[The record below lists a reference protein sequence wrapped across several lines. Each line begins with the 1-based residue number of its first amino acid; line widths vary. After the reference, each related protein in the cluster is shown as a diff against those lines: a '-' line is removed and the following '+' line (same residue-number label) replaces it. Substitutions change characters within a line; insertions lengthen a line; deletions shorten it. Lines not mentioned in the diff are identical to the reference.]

1 MHYLEANA
9 LRRHGQIR
17 DEDGLTLRVEGPVM
31 RLQGPGEDRLLV
43 TDPVPGARFYKAR
56 IEGITEAR
64 MAGRGWEWD
73 CGYTLRPHLSCDYRP
88 RDWAWAWSRTYG
100 PVILNIYLP
109 RTVAEWEEWLAGMAP
124 HGYTQDAQMGRY
136 KWGDS
141 RLSLRPGSVQFA
153 RSYITPPAA
162 VQWVD
167 AGLLGSLLGQE
178 HLAWDLM
185 DGDYRSWVATG
196 HTAAS
201 LANYLRADGSE
212 DRGDLPRHT
221 VEAGTLR
228 DEPAIAEAIATSFG
242 LPAGTDILAW
252 IRETPVPALPRTVT
266 VNLPRD
272 LSQMYETS
280 PLLQGLVLANMRVFW
295 SFSFGG

>member
-1 MHYLEANA
+1 MRFVEADA
-9 LRRHGQIR
+9 LRRHGQLR
-17 DEDGLTLRVEGPVM
+17 DDDGVTLRVEGPVM

-56 IEGITEAR
+56 INGVSEAR
-64 MAGRGWEWD
+64 MAGRGWEWGG
-73 CGYTLRPHLSCDYRP
+73 GYTLRPHLSCHYHP
-88 RDWAWAWSRTYG
+88 RDWAWAWTPTYG
-100 PVILNIYLP
+100 PVMLNIYLD
-109 RTVAEWEEWLAGMAP
+109 RTLAEWEEWLASFAP
-124 HGYTQDAQMGRY
+124 HGYTRDTETGVY

-141 RLSLRPGSVQFA
+141 WLTLRPGSVQLM
-153 RSYITPPAA
+153 RGHHTPSAG

-167 AGLLGSLLGQE
+167 AGLLASLLE
-178 HLAWDLM
+178 HELAWDLI
-185 DGDYRSWVATG
+185 DGDYRAWMATG

-228 DEPAIAEAIATSFG
+228 DDAAIAAAITASFG
-242 LPAGTDILAW
+242 LPAAMDLLAW
-252 IRETPVPALPRTVT
+252 LRETPVPALPRTVI

-280 PLLQGLVLANMRVFW
+280 PLLQGLVLANPRVFW
-295 SFSFGG
+295 SFRFGG

>member
-1 MHYLEANA
+1 MRFIEAEA
-9 LRRHGQIR
+9 LRRHGQLR
-17 DEDGLTLRVEGPVM
+17 DDGGLTLRVEGPVM

-43 TDPVPGARFYKAR
+43 TDPVRGARFYKAR

-73 CGYTLRPHLSCDYRP
+73 GGHTLRPHLSCDYRP
-88 RDWAWAWSRTYG
+88 RDWAWAWTPTYG
-100 PVILNIYLP
+100 PVMLNIYLD
-109 RTVAEWEEWLAGMAP
+109 RTIAEWEHWLKSLAP
-124 HGYTQDAQMGRY
+124 HGYARDTENGPY

-141 RLSLRPGSVQFA
+141 WLSLRPGSVQFM
-153 RSYITPPAA
+153 RGYHTPSAA

-167 AGLLGSLLGQE
+167 AGLLGSLLGHE
-178 HLAWDLM
+178 LAWDLI
-185 DGDYRSWVATG
+185 DGDYRSWKATG

-201 LANYLRADGSE
+201 LANYLRADGSD
-212 DRGDLPRHT
+212 DRGDLRQHT

-228 DEPAIAEAIATSFG
+228 EETAIAEAIAASFD

-252 IRETPVPALPRTVT
+252 FRETPVPALPRTIT

-272 LSQMYETS
+272 LSPMYETS
-280 PLLQGLVLANMRVFW
+280 PLLQGLVRANPRVFW